1 MLSFSPKA
9 AKVMSTLL
17 STPTRA
23 CLGRNIWRLRSE
35 AGIPTQKAFAE
46 LLGVPQSQVSDWE
59 NGRYSILQIR
69 TLLHI
74 AKVLYCSVD
83 ELLASLDPD
92 YDAVLGGGRIPP
104 PIPIVPEG
112 EASPTG
118 ISRDDRARERR
129 DMLDW
134 VPRPGDVGD
143 PEAYG
148 IRLGGDSMVPAYRAN
163 TIVIAS
169 PSLRVRDGDDVYAQL
184 ASGERLVRLACTI
197 PGGYMLQPYNHGY
210 RVRFVRRKE
219 IHAMH
224 VIVYSC
230 RHVRPT
236 AWADQ
241 RRRVRG
247 TARGVSAGRG

>member
-23 CLGRNIWRLRSE
+23 CLGRNIRRLRSE

-219 IHAMH
+219 IHAMY